1 MKSDMECLICLLKQA
16 VNTVRIATQD
26 KTLQREVINR
36 TADVIRNADLG
47 LSPAVIS
54 TEVYRIVS
62 DVTGVEDPYKKQKEQ
77 TNREALQMLPDL
89 QKMISDADDVLD
101 AAIHLAVAGNII
113 DTGIGYKYDLKHD
126 IRAIMQTPFAI
137 SDIESFKKELQPG
150 RKILYL
156 GDNSGEIVFDRV
168 LIEQLLT
175 KGIDV
180 TFTVKSGPI
189 INDAMME
196 DAQIAG
202 ITEIVPVIETGSD
215 DIGIN
220 FERVSEKFR
229 RTFDNA
235 DFILAKGHGNYETC
249 SELPYNIYFLLK
261 AKCNVVAKELGV
273 NEGDIVFKRQTSLPS
288 G

>member
-16 VNTVRIATQD
+16 VNTVKIATQD

-62 DVTGVEDPYKKQKEQ
+62 DVTGVEDPYKQQKEQ
-77 TNREALQMLPDL
+77 TNREALGMLPDL

-126 IRAIMQTPFAI
+126 IYVIMQTPFAI
-137 SDIESFKKELQPG
+137 NDIESFKKELQPG

-168 LIEQLLT
+168 LIEQILT

-180 TFTVKSGPI
+180 TFAVKSGPI

-196 DAQIAG
+196 DAQTAG

-273 NEGDIVFKRQTSLPS
+273 NEGDIVFKRQT
-288 G
+288 